1 MFGDDSFGSIEDLFN
16 QLSGGARRSSYY
28 REPAQNQEILSTVEI
43 KKGTILTF
51 DLSGK
56 KVSSVEMQDESGI
69 NEYGERVVGGQ
80 GVIVIKFSDGKII
93 KYNLPRAL
101 SKRKMEYVFNNG
113 ILEVLLKK

>member
-16 QLSGGARRSSYY
+16 QLSGGARRGSYY